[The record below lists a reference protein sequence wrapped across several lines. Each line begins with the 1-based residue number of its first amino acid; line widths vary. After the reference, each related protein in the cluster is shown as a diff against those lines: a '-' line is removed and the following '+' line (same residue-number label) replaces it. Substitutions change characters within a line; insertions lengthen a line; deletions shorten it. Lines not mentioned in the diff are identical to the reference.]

1 MNLKCIHGYIFFFK
15 KGEGAIIMDNYYI
28 YIYIYIY
35 IFYRKDNSYIDINLV
50 STDLKKKIGGGGGG
64 WWRGEAPLGP
74 N

>member
-1 MNLKCIHGYIFFFK
+1 MNLKCIHGYIFFLK
-15 KGEGAIIMDNYYI
+15 KGEGAIIMDNY
-28 YIYIYIY
+28 YIYIY

-50 STDLKKKIGGGGGG
+50 STDLKKKNWGRGGG